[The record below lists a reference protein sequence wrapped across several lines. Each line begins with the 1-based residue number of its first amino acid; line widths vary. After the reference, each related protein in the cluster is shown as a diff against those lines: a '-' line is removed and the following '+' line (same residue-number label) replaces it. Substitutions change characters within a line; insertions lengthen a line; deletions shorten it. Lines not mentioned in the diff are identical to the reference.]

1 MRIGAESRV
10 LVAHRRAPVMRMIR
24 ANLTLEQI
32 PVQSVLTASACLAAL
47 EEGGIAALV
56 LDADLT
62 RESTPHGPELYHL
75 LQESSLPVLVLSFD
89 PMDRHIARG
98 LHNAPFCS
106 RPDRVDE
113 VVELIQ
119 GLLAAGRPA

>member
-24 ANLTLEQI
+24 ANLALEQI
-32 PVQSVLTASACLAAL
+32 SVQSVLTASACLAAL
-47 EEGGIAALV
+47 EEGGVAALI

-62 RESTPHGPELYHL
+62 RETTPHGQELYDAVKRSHV
-75 LQESSLPVLVLSFD
+75 PVLVLSFD
-89 PMDRHIARG
+89 PMDRQVARG

-119 GLLAAGRPA
+119 GLLAASHPA